1 MTASRKV
8 RKTAAAPLRRKAPAK
23 KKKTPRAY
31 HKGNVARDLLAA
43 ASRILKTERIED
55 VSVRRLAR
63 EVGVTPANFYNH
75 FASLDELLLML
86 AAEGFDEIRIN
97 SEQILAQKKDR
108 REALLHRS
116 WMFVEFAMANRQLFR
131 VMFGHLPSAVA
142 SGRFREASHAS
153 FGQLMYLIYGENIY
167 NPSDLKNSHSRGRA
181 AYAVFALVYG
191 LARNII
197 EEQFEFET
205 NTRAEIHQFVEDVM
219 STLLDGTVAKEL
231 ASR

>member
-1 MTASRKV
+1 MTASPKG
-8 RKTAAAPLRRKAPAK
+8 RKTVVAPLRRKASVK
-23 KKKTPRAY
+23 KKAPRAY
-31 HKGNVARDLLAA
+31 HKGNVSRDLLAA
-43 ASRILKTERIED
+43 ASRILKTERVED
-55 VSVRRLAR
+55 ISVRRLAR

-97 SEQILAQKKDR
+97 SEQILAEKKNR
-108 REALLHRS
+108 REALLQRS
-116 WMFVEFAMANRQLFR
+116 WMFVEFAI
-131 VMFGHLPSAVA
+131 A

-167 NPSDLKNSHSRGRA
+167 DPKNLKNSHSKGRA
-181 AYAVFALVYG
+181 AYAVFAMVYG

-205 NTRAEIHQFVEDVM
+205 GTRAEIRQFVEDAM
-219 STLLDGTVAKEL
+219 STLLDGTVATEL